1 MRRVVVFMKNIGRTL
16 IFLLWRVCG
25 NGTAFLIV
33 HIASYFE
40 FVGLVVKTQ
49 LFTSETFLFFKSLQT
64 TSEAFQSRKQV
75 FFFN

>member
-16 IFLLWRVCG
+16 ILLLWRVFG

-40 FVGLVVKTQ
+40 FVGLVAKNRTFYFGNVFVFQ
-49 LFTSETFLFFKSLQT
+49 IFTNNL
-64 TSEAFQSRKQV
+64 
-75 FFFN
+75 